1 LNDAAR
7 SYRQHCGAMYKRPM
21 QHNNVYNSGVT
32 LGDAHNQSHLRQPV
46 AKDPLKHGTK
56 AEKIAFCQ
64 RQIDRYVRWKI
75 ADPSSIEFTKALNA
89 WTKMKNFAMEGR
101 I

>member
-1 LNDAAR
+1 V
-7 SYRQHCGAMYKRPM
+7 SYLKTTDYPYVR
-21 QHNNVYNSGVT
+21 NWENSGVHM
-32 LGDAHNQSHLRQPV
+32 GGPNNQSHLRAAPP
-46 AKDPLKHGTK
+46 KDPLKHGTK